1 MTPRRLIDQ
10 QVRRENFIED
20 LNLFILEVDHKLR
33 WPKQRRRWFFAV
45 QALLGRPDL
54 GMDGRTVQERLRH
67 ELVLVI
73 CQEKSVAF
81 RNRVANTPRT
91 QKK

>member
-1 MTPRRLIDQ
+1 MTPRRLIDKQ
-10 QVRRENFIED
+10 IRRENFIED
-20 LNLFILEVDHKLR
+20 LNLFILEVDHKLK
-33 WPKQRRRWFFAV
+33 WPKQRRRWFLAV
-45 QALLGRPDL
+45 QSLLGRPDL

-73 CQEKSVAF
+73 CQEKAVAF
-81 RNRVANTPRT
+81 RSRVANTPRT